1 MEQIV
6 RIKRELLEQYCTQI
20 FLELGLP
27 NEEAHDS
34 AHILVSADARGI
46 PSHGVARMWR
56 YVNGI
61 KQGLMSGSVQPTVLR
76 ETPLSKVLDAEG
88 AMGMGLSRRTMEW
101 TIETA
106 RERGVAFASIRN
118 SNHFGIAGFYTE
130 MAAREDMIGI
140 CMTNTAAL
148 GVPTFARRAMFGTNP
163 LAFSVPA
170 NGGKMFTLDMATTVV
185 TRGKVETYD
194 RDGKE
199 LPPGWAVDT
208 TGRGTTDAHTLLDDM
223 LFQRGGGILPL
234 GGEGEQY
241 GGHKGFGLAT
251 MVDIL
256 TAITSGGQ
264 AGADVMDS
272 EATSARVCHFFGA
285 LKIDLFRDPV
295 AFKRDMDH
303 LLDELTQS
311 SPAQGASRVYY
322 AGLKEHEAEAES
334 ALHGVPVK
342 KNVLDHLVK
351 IGEELGIPT
360 TILEDQMGSTP
371 IDSLK
376 L

>member
-1 MEQIV
+1 
-6 RIKRELLEQYCTQI
+6 
-20 FLELGLP
+20 
-27 NEEAHDS
+27 
-34 AHILVSADARGI
+34 
-46 PSHGVARMWR
+46 
-56 YVNGI
+56 
-61 KQGLMSGSVQPTVLR
+61 
-76 ETPLSKVLDAEG
+76 
-88 AMGMGLSRRTMEW
+88 MEW
-101 TIETA
+101 AIETA

-130 MAAREDMIGI
+130 MAAKEDMIGI